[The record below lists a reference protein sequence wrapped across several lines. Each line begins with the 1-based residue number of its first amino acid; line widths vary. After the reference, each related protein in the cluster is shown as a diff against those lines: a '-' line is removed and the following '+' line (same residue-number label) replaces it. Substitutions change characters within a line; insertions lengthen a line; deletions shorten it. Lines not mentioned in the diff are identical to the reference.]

1 MIPYESE
8 PTLRRIGLTKGWAT
22 ERGVTTPSQLLH
34 NNGLRCAWGA
44 VDRRAYDVTQVGSRV
59 GASPMS
65 LESLRPPSRCT

>member
-8 PTLRRIGLTKGWAT
+8 PMLRRIGLTKDWAT
-22 ERGVTTPSQLLH
+22 ERGMTTSSQLLPATASAAR
-34 NNGLRCAWGA
+34 GGV
-44 VDRRAYDVTQVGSRV
+44 VDRRAYDVAQVGSHV